1 MSESPDLTL
10 LEVPMRPSTFAV
22 ALSFLIAFA
31 WIDLHGD
38 PPRAAEAKP
47 SIQKLEYRNISWNAT
62 GLEGQ
67 TLNDLGDQGWEMCGT
82 VRGDNYT
89 TLIFKRPKQ

>member
-1 MSESPDLTL
+1 
-10 LEVPMRPSTFAV
+10 MRQLTFAV
-22 ALSFLIAFA
+22 ALSFLVAVA
-31 WIDLHGD
+31 WIGLHGD

-47 SIQKLEYRNISWNAT
+47 SIQKLEYRHISWNAT

-67 TLNDLGDQGWEMCGT
+67 TLNDLGDQGWDLCGT
-82 VRGDNYT
+82 IRSDNYT